1 MKNYGMLKKA
11 SIVIGV
17 VAALAQ
23 AWPIAI
29 MAIVAYWYAS
39 EKLDD

>member
-1 MKNYGMLKKA
+1 MKNFGMLKKA

-17 VAALAQ
+17 VAALSQ
-23 AWPIAI
+23 AWPVVISAI
-29 MAIVAYWYAS
+29 IAYWYAT

>member
-1 MKNYGMLKKA
+1 MKNFAMLKKA
-11 SIVIGV
+11 SLVIGV

-23 AWPIAI
+23 AWPVAI
-29 MAIVAYWYAS
+29 LAIVAYWYAT

>member
-1 MKNYGMLKKA
+1 MKNFTMLKKA
-11 SIVIGV
+11 SLVIGV

-23 AWPIAI
+23 AWPVAI
-29 MAIVAYWYAS
+29 LAIVAYWYAT

>member
-1 MKNYGMLKKA
+1 MKNFGMLKKA

-17 VAALAQ
+17 VAALSQ
-23 AWPIAI
+23 AWPVAI
-29 MAIVAYWYAS
+29 LAIVAYWYAT

>member
-1 MKNYGMLKKA
+1 MKNFGVLKKA

-23 AWPIAI
+23 AWPVAI
-29 MAIVAYWYAS
+29 LAIVAYWYAS

>member
-11 SIVIGV
+11 SLVIGV
-17 VAALAQ
+17 IAALAQ
-23 AWPIAI
+23 AWPVVIIAI
-29 MAIVAYWYAS
+29 ISYWYAT